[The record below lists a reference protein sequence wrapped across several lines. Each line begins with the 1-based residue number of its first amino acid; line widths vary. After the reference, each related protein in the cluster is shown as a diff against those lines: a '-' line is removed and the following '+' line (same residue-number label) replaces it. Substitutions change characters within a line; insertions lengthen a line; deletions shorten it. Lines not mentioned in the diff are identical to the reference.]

1 MRIVHICLACFYIE
15 GWGYQEN
22 ILPKYHAQ
30 AGHEVLVLT
39 SDFVFNNRSEN
50 TVKQEQD
57 YTNPQGVRVKVL
69 DRTTRYGWYSRFG
82 DFGDVYEELD
92 LFKPDVVFVHGGQF
106 VALKDVLA
114 YCRRHRDAK
123 LYIDQH
129 ADYYN
134 SPVRTLRQKLAA
146 KLIYGHWI
154 RKGAKLA
161 QRLWGVT
168 PWRCQYLHEV
178 YGVPKK
184 KIDLLVMGGDDELIP
199 FDRADEV
206 RSHIRKELGIDE
218 DAFVVV
224 SGGKIDRMKNIH
236 LLAQAANELDRKDLH
251 VIIFGQ
257 ATADMEETVQKL
269 SEINRCHCVGW
280 IDSSKV
286 YDYFLA
292 SDLAVFPG
300 THSVLWEQACACGTP
315 VLVKSWEGMHHVCV
329 NGNGKLLYG
338 DSVEDMKEH
347 IAQLLDDPKTYEEM
361 KFAANQCKD
370 VFFYSKIAERAI
382 GMEPSQ

>member
-22 ILPKYHAQ
+22 IIPKYHAK
-30 AGHEVLVLT
+30 AGHEVMVLT
-39 SDFVFNNRSEN
+39 SDYMFNYRSESM
-50 TVKQEQD
+50 VKRERD
-57 YTNPQGVRVKVL
+57 YKNPHGVHVKVL
-69 DRTTRYGWYSRFG
+69 DKSTRYGWYSRFG
-82 DFGDVYEELD
+82 DYSNVYEELEN
-92 LFKPDVVFVHGGQF
+92 FQPNVVFVHGGQF

-114 YCRRHRDAK
+114 YCRRHRDTK
-123 LYIDQH
+123 LFIDQH

-134 SPVRTLRQKLAA
+134 SPVRTLKQMLAA
-146 KLIYGHWI
+146 KVIYGHWI

-161 QRLWGVT
+161 QQVWGVT

-178 YGVPKK
+178 YGVPRK

-199 FDRADEV
+199 FGRADEI
-206 RSHIRKELGIDE
+206 RAQIRKELGIEE

-224 SGGKIDRMKNIH
+224 SGGKIDRTKNIH
-236 LLAQAANELDRKDLH
+236 LLAQAISEMEKKELH

-257 ATADMEETVQKL
+257 ATADMEETMQQL
-269 SEINRCHCVGW
+269 SKNQRCHCIGW
-280 IDSSKV
+280 IDATKV

-315 VLVKSWEGMHHVCV
+315 LLVESWEGMHHVCI
-329 NGNGKLLYG
+329 NGNGKLLHG
-338 DSVEDMKEH
+338 DSLEDIKEN
-347 IAQLLDDPKTYEEM
+347 IAQLLENPKAYEEM
-361 KFAANQCKD
+361 KMAADQCKNE
-370 VFFYSKIAERAI
+370 FFYSKIAKRAI
-382 GMEPSQ
+382 GMDKSE